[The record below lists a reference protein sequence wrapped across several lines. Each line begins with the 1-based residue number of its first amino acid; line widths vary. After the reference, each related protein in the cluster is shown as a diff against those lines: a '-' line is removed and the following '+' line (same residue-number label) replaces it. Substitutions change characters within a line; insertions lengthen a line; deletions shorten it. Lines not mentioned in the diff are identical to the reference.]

1 VDYAQA
7 RIQARFGER
16 PDESTWQVLANARG
30 PNALLEVARSC
41 GLRRWIAGLD
51 ASCGSHAIE
60 ISMRARWR
68 ECVLELASWMPAE
81 WRPATLWLSGLVDL
95 PALCHLARGEALL
108 PWMRQDPV
116 LRPYCIADPGERQTR
131 LRQDALAF
139 IESQRESQP
148 VVADNVDAAGED
160 FESQLRRA
168 WYEHWRRLW
177 PARRETGPVDRLVVL
192 VEASTREPASTGQQA
207 LRRRLRTLFREL
219 TLRPAAAFV
228 FLALIAIDIA
238 RLRAELLKHALL
250 RESGLAA

>member
-16 PDESTWQVLANARG
+16 PDESIWHVLGNARG
-30 PNALLEVARSC
+30 PGALLEVARAC

-51 ASCGSHAIE
+51 ASCDSHTIE

-68 ECVLELASWMPAE
+68 ECILELSSWMPSE

-95 PALCHLARGEALL
+95 PALCHLARGEPPL
-108 PWMRQDPV
+108 PWMSQDPV
-116 LRPYCIADPGERQTR
+116 LRPYCIADAGERQTR

-139 IESQRESQP
+139 IESQPESQP
-148 VVADNVDAAGED
+148 AAADAPDGDE
-160 FESQLRRA
+160 FESQVRRA
-168 WYEHWRRLW
+168 WYQQWRRLW
-177 PARRETGPVDRLVVL
+177 PVRREAGSVDSLVAL

-207 LRRRLRTLFREL
+207 LLRRLRALFREL

-228 FLALIAIDIA
+228 FLALVAVDIA

-250 RESGLAA
+250 HESGLAS

>member
-16 PDESTWQVLANARG
+16 PDESIWRALANASG
-30 PNALLEVARSC
+30 PGALLEIARAC

-51 ASCGSHAIE
+51 SSFSGHAIE

-68 ECVLELASWMPAE
+68 ECVLELSSWMPPK

-108 PWMRQDPV
+108 PWMSQDPV
-116 LRPYCIADPGERQTR
+116 LRPYFIADVGERQTR
-131 LRQDALAF
+131 LRQGALAF
-139 IESQRESQP
+139 IEPQP
-148 VVADNVDAAGED
+148 EMQPAVAGTPDAGD
-160 FESQLRRA
+160 DLESQLRRA

-177 PARRETGPVDRLVVL
+177 PARREAGSLDRLVAVI
-192 VEASTREPASTGQQA
+192 EAGTREPMSSGQPA
-207 LRRRLRTLFREL
+207 LVRRLRALFRDL
-219 TLRPAAAFV
+219 TLRPAAAFA
-228 FLALIAIDIA
+228 FLALVAVDIA

-250 RESGLAA
+250 RESGLAS